1 MNSNYQKQNIILD
14 INSFSLYLN
23 SIEGHS
29 LFIEISPKYL
39 IKSSNENEIN
49 FYLSKINLN
58 NHFCPNFIGVINENT
73 SQFLIIENYVNQ
85 CKHFFQYFVKK

>member
-1 MNSNYQKQNIILD
+1 MNSNYQKQNIVLD

-23 SIEGHS
+23 SVEGHS

-49 FYLSKINLN
+49 FYLSKNK
-58 NHFCPNFIGVINENT
+58 F
-73 SQFLIIENYVNQ
+73 
-85 CKHFFQYFVKK
+85 K

>member
-23 SIEGHS
+23 SVEGHS
-29 LFIEISPKYL
+29 LFKEISPKYL

-49 FYLSKINLN
+49 FYLSKNK
-58 NHFCPNFIGVINENT
+58 F
-73 SQFLIIENYVNQ
+73 
-85 CKHFFQYFVKK
+85 K

>member
-23 SIEGHS
+23 SVEGHS

-49 FYLSKINLN
+49 FYLSKNK
-58 NHFCPNFIGVINENT
+58 F
-73 SQFLIIENYVNQ
+73 
-85 CKHFFQYFVKK
+85 K